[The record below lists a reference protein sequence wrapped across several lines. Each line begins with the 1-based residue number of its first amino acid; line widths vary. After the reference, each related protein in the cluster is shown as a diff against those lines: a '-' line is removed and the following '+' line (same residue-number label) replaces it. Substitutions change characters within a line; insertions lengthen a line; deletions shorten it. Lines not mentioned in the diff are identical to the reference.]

1 MTVSMN
7 TVAIS
12 NIEVKVWTQKSE
24 LPQGSFLRSLIQPK
38 ITRQIHV
45 ELTDIDY
52 DLIKD
57 EILRMECVYY
67 NNASGIN
74 IINVNDIEDFQNL

>member
-1 MTVSMN
+1 MN
-7 TVAIS
+7 FSI
-12 NIEVKVWTQKSE
+12 NIFYIPNIDVNVWTRKSE
-24 LPQGSFLRSLIQPK
+24 FPQDNFLNFLTKPE
-38 ITRQIHV
+38 ITRQRPF

-57 EILRMECVYY
+57 EILRMECVDY